1 MTDLG
6 LLIVQISHTCF
17 AQFYMLLI
25 YNRSMAWS
33 GALLFVILKM
43 LLKKNHNF

>member
-6 LLIVQISHTCF
+6 LLIVQISHTWL
-17 AQFYMLLI
+17 ARLYMPLI

-33 GALLFVILKM
+33 GALLLVILKM
-43 LLKKNHNF
+43 LFNKNHNF